1 MQDGFGTKAY
11 GETCQGRHIKKGDK
25 LMITEALKKEIRE
38 YRLED
43 LEELRDF
50 FNIVIIE
57 KEKTEG
63 VFIKKRVAKSDGS

>member
-1 MQDGFGTKAY
+1 
-11 GETCQGRHIKKGDK
+11 
-25 LMITEALKKEIRE
+25 MITEALKKEIRE

-63 VFIKKRVAKSDGS
+63 VFIKRKGGEN